1 MRHLRLGASL
11 YVPATRDDLLRLG
24 GGSLRSLIY
33 CTEDAVAARD
43 LDSALD
49 NLRGVLPLL
58 PAAGPLRFIRPRD
71 PIVLEALLAMPGI
84 ENIDGFV
91 LPKATRRTLPRY
103 LGALAGDT
111 RFDLMPTLETEEAF
125 DALEL
130 RRLRTFLLGSA
141 VAPRILTLRVGGNDL
156 MRTLGIRRPRDGTI
170 YETVLGPL
178 MAQVVA
184 TFRPAGFNL
193 TAPVFEGLADAD
205 LLRAEVE
212 RDMAFG
218 FFGKAAVHP
227 DQIPVI
233 EAGYAVRSEDLTM
246 ANELLEQDAPA
257 VFRMYDTMCE
267 VATHA
272 GWAATIRARAEVYGV
287 VDAEPAKLIAV
298 PR

>member
-11 YVPATRDDLLRLG
+11 YVPATRDDLVRLG
-24 GGSLRSLIY
+24 SGALRSVIY

-43 LDSALD
+43 LECALA
-49 NLRGVLPLL
+49 NLRCALPLL
-58 PAAGPLRFIRPRD
+58 PAAGPLRFIRPRNAA
-71 PIVLEALLAMPGI
+71 VLEALLVMPGI

-91 LPKATRRTLPRY
+91 LPKVTRHTLPRY
-103 LGALAGDT
+103 LGALAGDS

-125 DALEL
+125 DAREL
-130 RRLRTFLLGSA
+130 RRLRALLLASA
-141 VAPRILTLRVGGNDL
+141 VAPRILTLRLGGNDL
-156 MRTLGIRRPRDGTI
+156 MRTLGVRRPRDGTI
-170 YETVLGPL
+170 YETALGPL

-193 TAPVFEGLADAD
+193 TAPVFEGLADAQ

-212 RDMAFG
+212 RDLAFG

-233 EAGYAVRSEDLTM
+233 EAGYSVRGEDLEM
-246 ANELLEQDAPA
+246 ARDLLERDAPA

-267 VATHA
+267 VATHS
-272 GWAATIRARAEVYGV
+272 GWAETIVARAAVYGV
-287 VDAEPAKLIAV
+287 VKAEPAKLTAV